1 MPVKLIKKPGF
12 AYVAYCRKSPKDFV
26 DFKSELLNFAKA
38 KENSDD
44 IVVDITKSDS
54 FNEGDIGVLAGVL
67 QALHGTKQ
75 TLRLIMSPP
84 IYKKMESINLLKA
97 KNIVGYDN
105 YKDLIVDLNKI

>member
-26 DFKSELLNFAKA
+26 DFKSELFNFAKA
-38 KENSDD
+38 KGNSDD
-44 IVVDITKSDS
+44 IVVDITKSGS
-54 FNEGDIGVLAGVL
+54 FNEGDIGVLVGVL
-67 QALHGTKQ
+67 QALHGTKR

-84 IYKKMESINLLKA
+84 IYKKMESINLFKV

-105 YKDLIVDLNKI
+105 YKDFMDDVNKT